1 MRDRWP
7 ARVRRATGVW
17 PVVAVGGGP
26 LALARPPPWGGI
38 GGGIIVGVGVWS
50 LLCAFRWRWRWR
62 WRRSSISYLIPKF
75 AVGFVVIYILRE
87 NII

>member
-50 LLCAFRWRWRWR
+50 LLCARLSLEMEME
-62 WRRSSISYLIPKF
+62 RSSRYLIPSLPLDLLSS
-75 AVGFVVIYILRE
+75 IP
-87 NII
+87 

>member
-38 GGGIIVGVGVWS
+38 GGGIIVGVGV
-50 LLCAFRWRWRWR
+50 CAFRWRGAR
-62 WRRSSISYLIPKF
+62 ILAYPKF